1 MKQKLFFT
9 MITAFF
15 ITAVH
20 AQKRSAG
27 ITAYAITASE
37 KGYANWTEV
46 KLIDLVSGEVVQS
59 VYQNNSETVSLNAR
73 TKKAIAKHD
82 ELRTDKPFATN
93 SAACAYDQ
101 KHERLYYTPMGI
113 NQLRYIDLRSN
124 AIYYF
129 EDEPFGVST
138 GSANV
143 QNMVTRMVIAAD
155 GNGYALTNNG
165 KHLIK
170 FTTNKKATITDLGT
184 LTDDASNGETSI
196 HSFRGYGGDMVADES
211 GNLYVI
217 TANRN
222 VFKVNIESRIAI
234 FKGMIK
240 GLPEGFTANGAAVE
254 NGTEIIIS
262 SATTT
267 KGYYKFDLQDMQAVK
282 ISTATS
288 VFNTADLAN
297 ATLVSDKNKDAAIKN
312 TEENKLTVKT
322 TSSKAVVVENSG
334 KEKLAVYPN
343 PVSTGSVRINFTDY
357 AVGNYELQ
365 LIDLSGKMISTQS
378 IILNNKTQ
386 VQEYKLPALLARGT
400 YLLKIMNSGN
410 RVVNTEKLIVE

>member
-1 MKQKLFFT
+1 
-9 MITAFF
+9 
-15 ITAVH
+15 
-20 AQKRSAG
+20 
-27 ITAYAITASE
+27 
-37 KGYANWTEV
+37 
-46 KLIDLVSGEVVQS
+46 
-59 VYQNNSETVSLNAR
+59 
-73 TKKAIAKHD
+73 
-82 ELRTDKPFATN
+82 
-93 SAACAYDQ
+93 
-101 KHERLYYTPMGI
+101 MGI

-124 AIYYF
+124 TIYYF

-138 GSANV
+138 GSGDV

-184 LTDDASNGETSI
+184 LTDNASNGETSI

-312 TEENKLTVKT
+312 TEENKLAVKT

-400 YLLKIMNSGN
+400 YLLKIMNSSN
-410 RVVNTEKLIVE
+410 RVMNTEKLIVE